1 MSKSFEVN
9 IKETLET
16 QVTVQ
21 AESREEAERI
31 VEQRWKFGEYVLDAD
46 HFTGVEFNAKKARDR
61 SRDEGR

>member
-1 MSKSFEVN
+1 MKVS
-9 IKETLET
+9 I
-16 QVTVQ
+16 Q

-31 VEQRWKFGEYVLDAD
+31 VEQRWKSGEYVLDAD